1 MLTVSNLVSKIQC
14 HLYFITYGLSTPV
27 PAEFKALVYCAKC
40 GGDLFLLPPKV
51 TNFQ

>member
-27 PAEFKALVYCAKC
+27 PVEFKALVYCAKC
-40 GGDLFLLPPKV
+40 GGGLVFIATKS
-51 TNFQ
+51 N